1 MPSEDSQPERRE
13 DDIERSVRRED
24 DIERSVRHEDDIERL
39 VRRAVRDELS
49 SLVGTILW
57 TLLSGFAL
65 LVGFQLLQ
73 FWLLD
78 PSGGVG
84 LVMLAAGV
92 LIVCSSLYLL
102 YLLYRRTPMDT

>member
-13 DDIERSVRRED
+13 HDAERSARR
-24 DIERSVRHEDDIERL
+24 EDDIERL

-49 SLVGTILW
+49 SLVGKILW

-65 LVGFQLLQ
+65 LVGVQLLQ

-78 PSGGVG
+78 SSGGLG
-84 LVMLAAGV
+84 LVLLAAGL